1 MSSPRNIAIGAMTA
15 LWLSAGCANSGGA
28 DDARIQSLVAEPDTT
43 EMVFIPSID
52 QLEAQ
57 GQECD
62 DGLVE
67 TLINRDVY
75 ERLAKADNFNEMAD
89 ELPAGS
95 SLSDRINAYKD
106 ERREKISTFFDCRDE
121 NEELHDLASSII
133 AIPGNPTNPDKFREL
148 FVDIASER
156 MDDVRDL
163 YPADMMNDAA
173 KQFKDIIVEAN
184 SARIDELGPLFNDDT
199 LDERI
204 ENLIHENHDQ
214 MALAMARMEMADY
227 LGMEGAVEGSSP
239 RGFVNQFQSMIA
251 LEVANYLREVILTR
265 EASGPTYEI

>member
-1 MSSPRNIAIGAMTA
+1 MSSPRNIAFGAITA
-15 LWLSAGCANSGGA
+15 LWLTAGCANSGGA
-28 DDARIQSLVAEPDTT
+28 DDTRVDPLHAEPDTT

-75 ERLAKADNFNEMAD
+75 ERLAQADNFNEMAD
-89 ELPAGS
+89 ELPEGA

-121 NEELHDLASSII
+121 NGELHDLASSII

-163 YPADMMNDAA
+163 YPAEMMTDAA
-173 KQFKDIIVEAN
+173 KQFKDIIVEMN
-184 SARIDELGPLFNDDT
+184 SARIDEVGPLFNDDK
-199 LDERI
+199 LDARI
-204 ENLIHENHDQ
+204 DEMIHENHDQ

-239 RGFVNQFQSMIA
+239 QGFMNQFQSMVA
-251 LEVANYLREVILTR
+251 FEVANYLREVILTR